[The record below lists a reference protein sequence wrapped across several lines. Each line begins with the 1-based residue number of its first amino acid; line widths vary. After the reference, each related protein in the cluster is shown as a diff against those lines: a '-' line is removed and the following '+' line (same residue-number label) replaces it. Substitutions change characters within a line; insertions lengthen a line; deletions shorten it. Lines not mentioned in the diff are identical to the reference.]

1 MNQIKELFTKA
12 KAWVK
17 KTYDADTPM
26 NKFDWILIGVA
37 TGCVLTA
44 IKSVILSIAVVA
56 ILAHHAYK
64 RG

>member
-12 KAWVK
+12 KAWVN
-17 KTYDADTPM
+17 KTYDNKSPM
-26 NKFDWILIGVA
+26 NKFDWILIGIA

>member
-1 MNQIKELFTKA
+1 MTKIKELFVKA
-12 KAWVK
+12 KAWAK
-17 KTYDADTPM
+17 KTYDNKSPM
-26 NKFDWILIGVA
+26 NKFDWILIGIA

-64 RG
+64 RS

>member
-1 MNQIKELFTKA
+1 MTQIKELFTKA
-12 KAWVK
+12 KVWVE
-17 KTYDADTPM
+17 KTYDPKSPM
-26 NKFDWILIGVA
+26 NKFDWILIGIA

-44 IKSVILSIAVVA
+44 IKSVILTCGVIA

>member
-1 MNQIKELFTKA
+1 MTKIKELYTKA
-12 KAWVK
+12 KAWAK
-17 KTYDADTPM
+17 KTYDVESPM

-37 TGCVLTA
+37 TGVVLTA
-44 IKSVILSIAVVA
+44 IKSVVLSVGVVA

>member
-1 MNQIKELFTKA
+1 MTQIKELFVKA
-12 KAWVK
+12 KAWAK
-17 KTYDADTPM
+17 KTYDVDSPM

-44 IKSVILSIAVVA
+44 IKSVILSVGVVA